1 MSTLE
6 AKLATLPPEERARRH
21 DLLDAFAELVIEKP
35 LAELERARD
44 ELANLP
50 ADTAESIGEM
60 EQTHRDLTRA
70 RARNM
75 ARVLEDRARL
85 IAECLPASF
94 VQRGLGVSRQRLHQL
109 VKAGRLVAVLPQNR
123 RSSLYPV
130 WQFTDVGTLLP
141 GLAMVIGAARE
152 MEMDP
157 ETLHFFMVEPNERL
171 GGRTP
176 SDLLAG
182 GQSDCIAAV
191 LRSTG
196 LGPF

>member
-21 DLLDAFAELVIEKP
+21 DLLDAFAELVMEKP

-44 ELANLP
+44 ELAHLP
-50 ADTAESIGEM
+50 ADTERSTGEN
-60 EQTHRDLTRA
+60 EQTQQDLARA
-70 RARNM
+70 RARNV

-123 RSSLYPV
+123 RASLYPV
-130 WQFTDVGTLLP
+130 WQFTDAGTLVP
-141 GLAMVIGAARE
+141 GLATVIDAARE

-157 ETLHFFMVEPNERL
+157 DTLHFFMVEPNERL

-176 SDLLAG
+176 SALLAG
-182 GQSDCIAAV
+182 GKGDCIAAV
-191 LRSTG
+191 LRSAG
-196 LGPF
+196 LGPI